1 VLFFKKKVDEKRG
14 EMIMVI
20 DPSTTKYLIKAKIRA
35 DGIIEKSDV
44 VGAIF
49 GQTEGLLGDELDLRE
64 LQRSARVGRIEVEI
78 DSKNGKSD
86 GLITLPTSL
95 DKVETVILAAAF
107 ESIDRVGPCKAA
119 IKVDEVEDVR
129 VSRRKQVI
137 DRAKQLLNQIMEK
150 SKTEGESI
158 SDNVRQSIQVEE
170 ITSYGQDHCPAG
182 PNIQE
187 SDAIII
193 VEGRRDVLNLLK
205 YGIKNV
211 IAVGGTNVPRTVVDL
226 TKEKVT
232 TIFVDGDRGG
242 ELILKELLQVA
253 DVDFIARA
261 PQTREVEEIP
271 QKLIMKALKN
281 KIPREQYMDMYNIK
295 IDRDDNK
302 QNNDDKQQ
310 KSKKEF
316 FQKKKERREEQQDQQ
331 EPPEEKPQQP
341 AVEEAPPEITA
352 DKQKHYEQILND
364 ISGSLK
370 AVLFDVNG
378 NELRKIPV
386 RELTDEIKKDDHVT
400 AVVFD
405 GIITQRLL
413 DIANNKNVREIV
425 GIKLG
430 NVVKLPKAVKV
441 LTKNDFQ
448 G

>member
-1 VLFFKKKVDEKRG
+1 
-14 EMIMVI
+14 MVI
-20 DPSTTKYLIKAKIRA
+20 DPSTTKYLIKAKIKA

-64 LQRSARVGRIEVEI
+64 LQRSARVGRIEVEL

-86 GLITLPTSL
+86 GVLTLPTSL

-107 ESIDRVGPCKAA
+107 ESIDRVGPCKAT
-119 IKVDEVEDVR
+119 IHVDEVEDVR

-137 DRAKQLLNQIMEK
+137 DRAKVLLNEVMEK
-150 SKTEGESI
+150 SKTDSESI
-158 SDNVRQSIQVEE
+158 AENVRQAVQVEE
-170 ITSYGQDHCPAG
+170 ITSYGHDHCPAG
-182 PNIQE
+182 PNIND
-187 SDAIII
+187 SDAIVI

-211 IAVGGTNVPRTVVDL
+211 IAVGGTNVPRTVIDL
-226 TKEKVT
+226 SKEKIT
-232 TIFVDGDRGG
+232 TVFVDGDRGG
-242 ELILKELLQVA
+242 ELILRELLQVA

-271 QKLIMKALKN
+271 QKLIMKSLKN

-295 IDRDDNK
+295 IEGKNTEDKRQDNGEK
-302 QNNDDKQQ
+302 QPQ
-310 KSKKEF
+310 KMKKEF
-316 FQKKKERREEQQDQQ
+316 FSKKKEQQQMRKEDDA
-331 EPPEEKPQQP
+331 P
-341 AVEEAPPEITA
+341 ATVEEPVISTE
-352 DKQKHYEQILND
+352 KQKNYEAILNE

-370 AVLFDVNG
+370 AVLLDENG
-378 NELRKIPV
+378 KEIRTIPV
-386 RELTDEIKKDDHVT
+386 RELTDEIKKGDNVS

-405 GIITQRLL
+405 GIVTQRLL

-430 NVVKLPKAVKV
+430 NVVKMPKAVKV

-448 G
+448 

>member
-1 VLFFKKKVDEKRG
+1 MKIEVK
-14 EMIMVI
+14 IMVI
-20 DPSTTKYLIKAKIRA
+20 DPSTTKYLIKAKIKA

-64 LQRSARVGRIEVEI
+64 LQRSARVGRIEVEL

-86 GLITLPTSL
+86 GVLTLPTSL

-107 ESIDRVGPCKAA
+107 ESIDRVGPCKAT
-119 IKVDEVEDVR
+119 IHVEEVEDVR

-137 DRAKQLLNQIMEK
+137 DRAKALLNDVMEK
-150 SKTEGESI
+150 SKTDSESI
-158 SDNVRQSIQVEE
+158 AENVRQAVQVEE
-170 ITSYGQDHCPAG
+170 ITSYGHDHCPAG
-182 PNIQE
+182 PNIND
-187 SDAIII
+187 SDAIVI

-226 TKEKVT
+226 SKEKIT
-232 TIFVDGDRGG
+232 TVFVDGDRGG
-242 ELILKELLQVA
+242 ELILRELLQVA

-271 QKLIMKALKN
+271 QKLIMKSLKN

-295 IDRDDNK
+295 IEGKNGEEK
-302 QNNDDKQQ
+302 HQENGEKQQ
-310 KSKKEF
+310 QKMKKEF
-316 FQKKKERREEQQDQQ
+316 FPKKKEQ
-331 EPPEEKPQQP
+331 QQP
-341 AVEEAPPEITA
+341 RKEEDEESDVVEEPVITTE
-352 DKQKHYEQILND
+352 KQKNYETILNE

-370 AVLFDVNG
+370 AVLLDENG
-378 NELRKIPV
+378 KEIRTIPV
-386 RELTDEIKKDDHVT
+386 RELTDEIKKGDNVS

-405 GIITQRLL
+405 GIVTQRLL
-413 DIANNKNVREIV
+413 DIANNKNVKEIV

-430 NVVKLPKAVKV
+430 NVVKMPKAVKV

-448 G
+448 

>member
-1 VLFFKKKVDEKRG
+1 
-14 EMIMVI
+14 MVI
-20 DPSTTKYLIKAKIRA
+20 DPSTTKYLIKAKIKA

-64 LQRSARVGRIEVEI
+64 LQRSARVGRIEVEL

-86 GLITLPTSL
+86 GVLTLPTSL

-107 ESIDRVGPCKAA
+107 ESIDRVGPCKAT
-119 IKVDEVEDVR
+119 IHVEEVEDVR

-137 DRAKQLLNQIMEK
+137 DRAKALLNEVMEK
-150 SKTEGESI
+150 SKTDSESI
-158 SDNVRQSIQVEE
+158 AENVRQAVQVEE
-170 ITSYGQDHCPAG
+170 ITSYGHDHCPAG
-182 PNIQE
+182 PNIND
-187 SDAIII
+187 SDAIVI

-211 IAVGGTNVPRTVVDL
+211 IAVGGTNVPRTVIDL
-226 TKEKVT
+226 SKEKIT
-232 TIFVDGDRGG
+232 TVFVDGDRGG
-242 ELILKELLQVA
+242 ELILRELLQVA

-271 QKLIMKALKN
+271 QKLIMKSLKN
-281 KIPREQYMDMYNIK
+281 KIPREQYMDMFNIK
-295 IDRDDNK
+295 IEGKNGDEKRQDTSE
-302 QNNDDKQQ
+302 KQQ
-310 KSKKEF
+310 PQKMKKEF
-316 FQKKKERREEQQDQQ
+316 FSKKKEQQSRKEEDASAAAE
-331 EPPEEKPQQP
+331 EP
-341 AVEEAPPEITA
+341 VITTE
-352 DKQKHYEQILND
+352 KQKNYEAILNE

-370 AVLFDVNG
+370 AVLLDENG
-378 NELRKIPV
+378 KEIRTIPV
-386 RELTDEIKKDDHVT
+386 RELTDEIKKGDNVS

-405 GIITQRLL
+405 GIVTQRLL

-430 NVVKLPKAVKV
+430 NVVKMPKSVKV

-448 G
+448 